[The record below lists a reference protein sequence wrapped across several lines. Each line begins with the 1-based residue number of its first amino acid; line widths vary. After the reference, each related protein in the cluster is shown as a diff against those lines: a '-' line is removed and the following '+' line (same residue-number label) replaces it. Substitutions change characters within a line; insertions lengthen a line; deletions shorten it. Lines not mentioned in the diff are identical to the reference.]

1 MHNKFE
7 WIKYVDCPKIEN
19 KIVEMNKSFN
29 NKIGLDCFMIVVGET
44 HYQLSLVSLLT
55 LLLNTNVNETG
66 FNILTDQDT
75 YDKHK
80 EYFEFLRNTGVLI
93 HFISDETTKILGN
106 RICKFDFISR
116 GILKNDVVIID
127 ADTYV
132 DNKFDFNVFKE
143 IDNNKLWFLENKYK
157 RSLDVFLNRCG
168 WGFES
173 GMFVSAL
180 DIIDKILEFINSK
193 NGTEMSYQEFISGV
207 EHPQYDWFN
216 CGIGFIPLKF
226 IEDPVF
232 KELCVFVRDELFIS
246 SDEFVYFIYCN
257 FFKHEVGIFTEVGIP
272 IFLTSL
278 KPDKKGLCHNNE
290 TKNQLSSLEKILL
303 TLHRYY
309 GDVMFLKLELETSS
323 KSDFR
328 YGYKFTKGIN
338 REDFEYAV
346 INNYSYKSIDSNDLL
361 KMTCNFIIENEV
373 YYCVFNLLGSGK
385 IKVKLFDSIPKI
397 TMIRYEP
404 LKDLK
409 GLRLSIEDIYKNK
422 YVNGEFYFS

>member
-7 WIKYVDCPKIEN
+7 WIKYINCNNIEN

-29 NKIGLDCFMIVVGET
+29 NKIELDCFMIVVGET
-44 HYQLSLVSLLT
+44 HYQLSLISIFT

-66 FNILTDQDT
+66 FNILTDQET

-80 EYFEFLRNTGVLI
+80 EYFEFLKNTGVLI

-106 RICKFDFISR
+106 RICKFDFVSR

-132 DNKFDFNVFKE
+132 DDMFDFNVFKE

-193 NGTEMSYQEFISGV
+193 NGTEMSYQEFISGI

-346 INNYSYKSIDSNDLL
+346 INNYSYKSVDSNDVL

-373 YYCVFNLLGSGK
+373 YYCVFNLIGSGK
-385 IKVKLFDSIPKI
+385 IKVKLFDRIPKI
-397 TMIRYEP
+397 TMIKYEP

-422 YVNGEFYFS
+422 YVHGEFYFS